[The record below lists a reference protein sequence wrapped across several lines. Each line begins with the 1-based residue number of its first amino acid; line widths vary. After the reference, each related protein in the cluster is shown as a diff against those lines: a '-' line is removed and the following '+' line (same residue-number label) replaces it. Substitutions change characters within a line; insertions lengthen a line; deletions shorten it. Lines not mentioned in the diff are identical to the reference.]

1 MELQAITGSEVQ
13 PPETHRGRQTQ
24 TERHRGWP
32 HRGPGVCAI
41 CAPIMREA
49 VKGGGWEG
57 KRGGEARTTKVV
69 DGTLRTSS
77 GSDGDCVP
85 LVVLSLHADREG
97 GAAGDDSR
105 DLEDVLDEIG
115 AVCICVCADASRSSA
130 RARTRAIPYPLYV
143 CPRRQR
149 RHKRVF
155 KNTQPR
161 LSPTPPDLCI
171 LGWVGAPE
179 RSAGTLSVPALVIRP
194 VPVLVWGQT
203 GVG

>member
-1 MELQAITGSEVQ
+1 MELQAISGSEVQ
-13 PPETHRGRQTQ
+13 PPETNSGRQTQ
-24 TERHRGWP
+24 TETHRGWP
-32 HRGPGVCAI
+32 HRGPGVCAV

-57 KRGGEARTTKVV
+57 KCRGQARTTKVD

-85 LVVLSLHADREG
+85 LVVLSLHADHEG

-115 AVCICVCADASRSSA
+115 ACACVCADASRSLA
-130 RARTRAIPYPLYV
+130 RTHTRAIPSPLYV

-155 KNTQPR
+155 KNTQP
-161 LSPTPPDLCI
+161 P
-171 LGWVGAPE
+171 
-179 RSAGTLSVPALVIRP
+179 SVPNP
-194 VPVLVWGQT
+194 P
-203 GVG
+203 